1 MIMFGCDWCGDS
13 EDLQYDGEKTL
24 CKSCRGETSS
34 ED

>member
-1 MIMFGCDWCGDS
+1 MIKFGCDECGDS
-13 EDLQYDGEKTL
+13 EDLKKEGKKIL